1 MEDSS
6 VSIVHTRKRLRNI
19 IRIYV
24 IRLRLSITYK
34 ANTLVNLALPFR
46 VLYSSLIARNLNV
59 GSRFEVYD
67 ASVELAWENVAFAFF
82 DAGKHLPL
90 YATLE
95 TIKVKILNPCT

>member
-1 MEDSS
+1 
-6 VSIVHTRKRLRNI
+6 
-19 IRIYV
+19 
-24 IRLRLSITYK
+24 
-34 ANTLVNLALPFR
+34 
-46 VLYSSLIARNLNV
+46 LIARNLNV